1 MAIKARNKRNMNFAM
16 SGMTDIVFLLLIFF
30 MLVSTLIV
38 PGALNVTLPSS
49 NNQTISNPQINV
61 SITQNREYYID
72 GEPVNRNEL
81 EGTLSSLVSQK
92 EEQPVT
98 VRLDADEN
106 LTWEQVTQF
115 IELAKRVKFKVI
127 LGTKPE

>member
-1 MAIKARNKRNMNFAM
+1 MAITSRHKRNISFAM

-38 PGALNVTLPSS
+38 PGAMMVDLPAS
-49 NNQTISNPQINV
+49 NNQTISSPELNV
-61 SITQNREYYID
+61 SITKNREYYLD
-72 GEPVNRNEL
+72 GEQIPFSEL
-81 EGTLSSLVSQK
+81 EDRLRQEIAK
-92 EEQPVT
+92 KDIQPVT
-98 VRLDADEN
+98 VRLNADEN
-106 LTWEQVTQF
+106 LNWDQVTDF

>member
-1 MAIKARNKRNMNFAM
+1 MAITSRHKRNINFAM

-38 PGALNVTLPSS
+38 PGAMMVDLPAS
-49 NNQTISNPQINV
+49 NNQTIASPELNV
-61 SITQNREYYID
+61 SVTRNNEYYLD
-72 GEPVNRNEL
+72 GEHVPFSEF
-81 EGTLSSLVSQK
+81 
-92 EEQPVT
+92 EERLRQEIAAEEIQPVT
-98 VRLDADEN
+98 VRLNADEN
-106 LTWEQVTQF
+106 LNWDQVTDF

>member
-1 MAIKARNKRNMNFAM
+1 M

-38 PGALNVTLPSS
+38 PGIMNVTLPSS
-49 NNQTISNPQINV
+49 NNQTVANPQINV
-61 SITQNREYYID
+61 AITPDREYYIN
-72 GEPVNRNEL
+72 GESVSYNEL
-81 EGTLSSLVSQK
+81 EGRLQELIAEK
-92 EEQPVT
+92 DEQPVT
-98 VRLDADEN
+98 VKLNADEN
-106 LTWEQVTQF
+106 LTWDQVTDF

>member
-1 MAIKARNKRNMNFAM
+1 M

-38 PGALNVTLPSS
+38 PGALNVNLPSS

-61 SITQNREYYID
+61 SITRDREFYVE
-72 GEPVNRNEL
+72 GEKINTGDL
-81 EGTLSSLVSQK
+81 ENTLRALIQDK
-92 EEQPVT
+92 DQQPVT
-98 VRLDADEN
+98 VRLNADEN
-106 LTWEQVTQF
+106 LTWDQVTDF

>member
-1 MAIKARNKRNMNFAM
+1 M

-49 NNQTISNPQINV
+49 NNQTIANPEISV
-61 SITQNREYYID
+61 AITKDREYFID
-72 GEPVNRNEL
+72 GEPVNFTDL
-81 EGTLSSLVSQK
+81 EGTLATLTNQV
-92 EEQPVT
+92 EEQPAT
-98 VRLDADEN
+98 VRLNADEN

-115 IELAKRVKFKVI
+115 IELAKRLKFKVI

>member
-1 MAIKARNKRNMNFAM
+1 MAITSRHKRNISFAM

-38 PGALNVTLPSS
+38 PGAMMVDLPAS
-49 NNQTISNPQINV
+49 NNQTISSPELNV
-61 SITQNREYYID
+61 SITKNREYFLD
-72 GEPVNRNEL
+72 GEQIPFSEL
-81 EGTLSSLVSQK
+81 EDLLRQEIATK
-92 EEQPVT
+92 EIQPVT
-98 VRLDADEN
+98 VRLNADEN
-106 LTWEQVTQF
+106 LNWDQVTDF

>member
-1 MAIKARNKRNMNFAM
+1 MNFAM

>member
-1 MAIKARNKRNMNFAM
+1 MAIKSRHKSNINFAM

-38 PGALNVTLPSS
+38 PGIMNVTLPSS
-49 NNQTISNPQINV
+49 NNQTVANPQINV
-61 SITQNREYYID
+61 AITPDREYYIN
-72 GEPVNRNEL
+72 GESVSYNEL
-81 EGTLSSLVSQK
+81 EGRLQELIAEK
-92 EEQPVT
+92 DEQPVT
-98 VRLDADEN
+98 VKLNADEN
-106 LTWEQVTQF
+106 LTWDQVTDF

>member
-1 MAIKARNKRNMNFAM
+1 MAIRARNKRNINFAM

-49 NNQTISNPQINV
+49 NNQTIANPEINV
-61 SITQNREYYID
+61 SITSNREYFID
-72 GEPVNRNEL
+72 GEAIDFSEMEV
-81 EGTLSSLVSQK
+81 TLASLAAQK

-98 VRLDADEN
+98 VRLNADEN
-106 LTWEQVTQF
+106 LSWEQVTQF